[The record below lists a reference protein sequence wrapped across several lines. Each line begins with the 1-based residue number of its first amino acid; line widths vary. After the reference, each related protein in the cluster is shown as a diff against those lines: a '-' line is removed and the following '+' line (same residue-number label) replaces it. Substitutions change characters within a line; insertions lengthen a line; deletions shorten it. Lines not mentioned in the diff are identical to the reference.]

1 MKALLL
7 ARAASALVLTTI
19 LAGGVGASAFA
30 QTAAAPATPPAAA
43 APSGAT
49 SSGTATTTAPSTK
62 TATHHT
68 MMHAKHATSSTSQT
82 MTQMAEQRITDL
94 HARLKI
100 TAAQQA
106 QWDQFAQVMRDN
118 GKDLDAAYQQ
128 RAANFDKMN
137 AVENMQSYAQ
147 IEQTRTQ
154 DMQKLVPAFQALY
167 TSLSDQQKQQADQ
180 LFRNQAARSS
190 QRHGAAVT
198 H

>member
-19 LAGGVGASAFA
+19 LAGGGGAIAFA
-30 QTAAAPATPPAAA
+30 QTVPATPPAATAPAGA
-43 APSGAT
+43 A
-49 SSGTATTTAPSTK
+49 SSGTTATTAPSTT
-62 TATHHT
+62 TAMHHT
-68 MMHAKHATSSTSQT
+68 TMTHAKPAASRPPET

-94 HARLKI
+94 HKQLKI
-100 TAAQQA
+100 TAAEQS

-118 GKDLDAAYQQ
+118 AKDLDAAYQQ
-128 RAANFDKMN
+128 RATNFDKMN

-147 IEQTRTQ
+147 TEQTRAQ

-167 TSLSDQQKQQADQ
+167 TVLSDQQKQQADE
-180 LFRNQAARSS
+180 LFRNQAARTTK
-190 QRHGAAVT
+190 RHAAVT